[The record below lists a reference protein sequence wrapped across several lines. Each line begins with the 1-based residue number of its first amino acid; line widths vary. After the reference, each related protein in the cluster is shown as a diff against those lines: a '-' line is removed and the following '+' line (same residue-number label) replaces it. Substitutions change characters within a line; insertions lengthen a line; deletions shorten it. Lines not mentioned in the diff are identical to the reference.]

1 MKLIEEAKVSEAQEI
16 KDVIYNDRLL
26 QFVEDEKIQ
35 TQQTDFRPWG
45 GYIIVFGVPG
55 KPFVVGKPYGASIT
69 THQAVIDMI
78 YAHRSDTQM
87 KDYLGTDRM
96 ERFESLLKQEGF

>member
-1 MKLIEEAKVSEAQEI
+1 MKLIEEARVSEVPEN

-26 QFVEDEKIQ
+26 RFVEDEKIQ
-35 TQQTDFRPWG
+35 TQQSDFRPWG
-45 GYIIVFGVPG
+45 GYVIVFGVLG
-55 KPFVVGKPYGASIT
+55 KPMVMGKPYGASIT

-78 YAHRSDTQM
+78 YTHRNDTQM